1 MKLKMLVAG
10 ALALGAS
17 GCGGSQKDAN
27 LDGNAMNAAA
37 ADGGSQA
44 NGLANGLEDISA
56 SNPKSP
62 AAAKAVVADYAAA
75 AEKGQF
81 TEAAKYWTNATSAA
95 QFAATLEDYPKVKLT
110 AGEPSDEEGA
120 MGSIFITVP
129 VTLDLT
135 LRSGSPYQ
143 MTCKAAVRRV
153 NDVPGSSAEQRR
165 WHIESIDC

>member
-1 MKLKMLVAG
+1 MKLNMLVA
-10 ALALGAS
+10 AAVALGAS
-17 GCGGSQKDAN
+17 GCGGSEKDAN
-27 LDGNAMNAAA
+27 LAGNAVSAAA
-37 ADGGSQA
+37 ADGGAEA
-44 NGLANGLEDISA
+44 NALANDFESA
-56 SNPKSP
+56 SPSNPKSP
-62 AAAKAVVADYAAA
+62 AAAKAVVADYAAL

-81 TEAAKYWTNATSAA
+81 TQAAKYWTNATAAA
-95 QFAATLEDYPKVKLT
+95 QFASTLEDYPKVKMT

-129 VTLDLT
+129 LTLDLT